1 MRWKE
6 KLYERRL
13 KRPIDDQTR
22 AAINSEF
29 RRRRDQILIPAEMFW
44 SGVKPELT
52 IRSQWI
58 SFVVRFTQER
68 MVVDA
73 ELSLTA
79 KMLITDQ
86 HRRDA
91 VDLIHRVANDLDL

>member
-13 KRPIDDQTR
+13 KRPIDEKAR

-29 RRRRDQILIPAEMFW
+29 HRRRDQISVAAELCW
-44 SGVKPELT
+44 SGAKPELI

-58 SFVVRFTQER
+58 SFIVHFTQER

-79 KMLITDQ
+79 KMFVTDQ

-91 VDLIHRVANDLDL
+91 IDLIHNVADDLDL